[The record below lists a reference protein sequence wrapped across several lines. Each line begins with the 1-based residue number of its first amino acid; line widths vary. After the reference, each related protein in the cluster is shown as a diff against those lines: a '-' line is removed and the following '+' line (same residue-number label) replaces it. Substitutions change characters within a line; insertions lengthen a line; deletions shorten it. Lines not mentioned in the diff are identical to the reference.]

1 MAVNSL
7 RNIQGQLCGGFEDEM
22 MWDEDSSKS
31 RRDIDNRDVTI
42 MCHRDLGLV
51 L

>member
-7 RNIQGQLCGGFEDEM
+7 RNNQGQLCGGFEDEM

-31 RRDIDNRDVTI
+31 RKDIVRCYDHVAW
-42 MCHRDLGLV
+42 DLGLV